1 MSVQRKAYNSSA
13 ANAVIILVLL
23 ISSTKG
29 TLGAAR
35 PLGEKKMTSDGKKV
49 LFPEDR
55 GPVQPSSPDP
65 CTYIPKPGNGHCNK

>member
-1 MSVQRKAYNSSA
+1 MSVQTKAHNSSA

-35 PLGEKKMTSDGKKV
+35 PLGDKKTTVGGKKV

-55 GPVQPSSPDP
+55 GPVPPSAPDP